1 MFEDIANKILSAVD
15 TWATIP
21 SQIIQAITPLIILG
35 LTIAIM
41 WQGFNVIRG
50 AGGQDHLL
58 DVFFKSMRTFL
69 VFSLCLAGSYYV
81 SNVVELIEEARDWLT
96 SLFNNSG
103 SATTIYAQLDE
114 VIDKTIE
121 AFKRIYDYGN
131 DNISIGLSSDF
142 SGLVPI
148 VGGWLMVLT
157 IVLYCLVA
165 ALNLLIIEFSLGVI
179 LALGP
184 LFVAALAF
192 SATSSFFNTWLSVV
206 LKYVLTAVIISAI
219 IGLGTGIML
228 GFASNLESTNP
239 ETTDF
244 IELSTIAV
252 GSIIMLVVMTFKAA
266 SIGAELSAGAALQLA
281 SLARAAKMVA
291 SPTTAAAQT
300 VGKVGGYAAG
310 NAAGRVASSGAGQAV
325 GNNRAMQA
333 AMKGANVARSGAQG
347 ASNAMQQP
355 SVMSATRSGFSSRA
369 SSGSGKG
376 TVS

>member
-69 VFSLCLAGSYYV
+69 VFSLCLAGSYYA